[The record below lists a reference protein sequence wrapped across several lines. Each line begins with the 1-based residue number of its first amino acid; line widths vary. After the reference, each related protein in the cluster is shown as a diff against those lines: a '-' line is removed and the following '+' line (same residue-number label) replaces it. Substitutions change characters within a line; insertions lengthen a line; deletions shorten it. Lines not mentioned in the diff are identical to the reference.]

1 MMLGLVDTGA
11 MADGVAAIGD
21 IAAGLVSSAS
31 IMPEQQ
37 SSSQSGKQL
46 SSQVPGH
53 DGSTGGNTC
62 AGGWYLRGWKA
73 QHDTEHPVG

>member
-1 MMLGLVDTGA
+1 MLGLTDAGA
-11 MADGVAAIGD
+11 MAAGVAATGD
-21 IAAGLVSSAS
+21 VAAGVASSAS

-53 DGSTGGNTC
+53 DGSTGGNAC